1 MFFSLLFIERSLVED
16 RQVPLDAT
24 SNLPTLFDGTTRFIF
39 LLICLSFEKIC
50 FMRSLWIGLTF
61 RLLNTK
67 KMETIKVVHKL
78 YLPICTTCLDYK
90 KPQGACFF
98 LFFFFFLICY
108 FCCIWLIWKF
118 LKHDCLI
125 FFFWYWGYRVCKR
138 ISNWFL

>member
-24 SNLPTLFDGTTRFIF
+24 SDLPTLFDGTTRFIF
-39 LLICLSFEKIC
+39 LLIYLSFEKIF
-50 FMRSLWIGLTF
+50 FMRSLWSGLTF

-90 KPQGACFF
+90 KPQGTCSSSCSFNLFF
-98 LFFFFFLICY
+98 LLYMIDM
-108 FCCIWLIWKF
+108 KF
-118 LKHDCLI
+118 LKHDCLM
-125 FFFWYWGYRVCKR
+125 FF
-138 ISNWFL
+138 